1 MKAEEIK
8 LHFQKL
14 NKQKIELA
22 LVDDIAAEL
31 RKAFEANQSGAN
43 FAKQAVSQFNV
54 AARFAAAAESSAKD
68 GEERAKFLGVDSA
81 RFTSLKKEAL
91 DFLKL
96 ANQNVKKFS

>member
-1 MKAEEIK
+1 M
-8 LHFQKL
+8 
-14 NKQKIELA
+14 
-22 LVDDIAAEL
+22 
-31 RKAFEANQSGAN
+31 
-43 FAKQAVSQFNV
+43 